1 MDSILIAVLLKLIT
15 QCFCRV
21 TACIKKK
28 SDKINFITGV
38 LTSAII
44 FYRQVIFTCITLKL
58 EKVWPNF
65 FKI

>member
-15 QCFCRV
+15 PCFCRV
-21 TACIKKK
+21 TAGIKKK

-38 LTSAII
+38 LTSVII